1 MNFHKGL
8 TVQLTLAI
16 DDLMYNFVQ
25 QPNSLSFQI
34 VFSNRARS
42 LKAKPVMM
50 LYTKMVTWAILP
62 MKWQVN
68 KSFFSGQEKK
78 KKEAAFCMHA
88 SLTHSFYKMN
98 FPRKNPMKMAAITT
112 RSDGRELEPLSLR
125 AKAVG
130 DPDLSECATFL
141 SLKPSS

>member
-1 MNFHKGL
+1 
-8 TVQLTLAI
+8 
-16 DDLMYNFVQ
+16 
-25 QPNSLSFQI
+25 
-34 VFSNRARS
+34 
-42 LKAKPVMM
+42 
-50 LYTKMVTWAILP
+50 
-62 MKWQVN
+62 
-68 KSFFSGQEKK
+68 
-78 KKEAAFCMHA
+78 
-88 SLTHSFYKMN
+88 MN